1 MKKSL
6 FLVLSLVLALPAA
19 FAAKGDGPKA
29 KAMAQFDL
37 NHDGKLDAA
46 EVAAVQK
53 AFAANPAGDLQR
65 FDKDKDG
72 KLNDEE
78 VAGMVP
84 GSGKKDRTAP
94 KSDGEAKKAKAP
106 KGEKHG
112 KKDSPQPEKSK

>member
-6 FLVLSLVLALPAA
+6 LLFTSLALALPAA

-53 AFAANPAGDLQR
+53 AFAENPTADLQR
-65 FDKDKDG
+65 FDKNKDG
-72 KLNDEE
+72 KLSDEE
-78 VAGMVP
+78 VAAIVP
-84 GSGKKDRTAP
+84 GSGKKDRAAP
-94 KSDGEAKKAKAP
+94 KSEGEPKKAKAP
-106 KGEKHG
+106 KTEKHG
-112 KKDSPQPEKSK
+112 KKDSPKPDEAK